1 MRHWELNGCPK
12 IAVKCESKAEIVELR
27 NKAQAKDFNTCM
39 IRDAGR
45 TQVEP
50 NTITVLAI
58 GPANSREL
66 DLITGH
72 LKLL

>member
-1 MRHWELNGCPK
+1 M
-12 IAVKCESKAEIVELR
+12 KCESKAEIIELR
-27 NKAQAKDFNTCM
+27 NKAQAKDLNTCM

-58 GPANSREL
+58 GPAHSHEL
-66 DLITGH
+66 DQITRH